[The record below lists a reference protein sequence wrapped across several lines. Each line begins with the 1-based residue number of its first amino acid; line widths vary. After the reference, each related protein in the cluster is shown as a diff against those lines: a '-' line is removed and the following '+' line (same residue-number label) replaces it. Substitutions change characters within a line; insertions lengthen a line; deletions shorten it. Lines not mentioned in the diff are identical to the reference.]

1 MSEVE
6 VNRLY
11 EKLNKEAEAFGYHLN
26 PDLEFTKEL
35 LKGMIINEK
44 RYGYRACPCRL
55 ATGKKDEDL
64 DIICPCDYRDL
75 DLNEHGACYCG
86 LYVSEEVLRG
96 EKKVGSIPER
106 RPTIEERKKTKAKS
120 WKEVVSSI
128 PLPVWRCKVCGYLCA
143 RDEPP
148 EICPICK
155 VGKERFERFI

>member
-1 MSEVE
+1 M
-6 VNRLY
+6 
-11 EKLNKEAEAFGYHLN
+11 
-26 PDLEFTKEL
+26 
-35 LKGMIINEK
+35 
-44 RYGYRACPCRL
+44 
-55 ATGKKDEDL
+55 
-64 DIICPCDYRDL
+64 
-75 DLNEHGACYCG
+75 
-86 LYVSEEVLRG
+86 RG

-120 WKEVVSSI
+120 WEEVVSSI